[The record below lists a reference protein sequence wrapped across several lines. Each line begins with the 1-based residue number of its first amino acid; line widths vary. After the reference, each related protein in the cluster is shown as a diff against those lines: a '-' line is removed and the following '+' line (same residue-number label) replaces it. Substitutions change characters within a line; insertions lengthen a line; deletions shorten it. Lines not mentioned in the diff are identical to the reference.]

1 MELRQLHTFKTVVET
16 KGFTRAASALS
27 YAQSSVTAQ
36 IQALEEELG
45 VKLFDRLG
53 KRVILTAAG
62 ERLLPYATQ
71 MLELQETILHTFVS
85 DTIPSGTLSIG
96 APESLAAFRLPAI
109 IRAYTHM
116 YPDVKITLRPGV
128 CWELRNLARSG
139 ELDIVFL
146 LEPEVREPD
155 LHIEILIHEPMA
167 VIAPPDHSLA
177 ALPSV
182 QTTDFHRYTFL
193 HTEPGCSYRTLFEQ
207 HLRNYG
213 IVPDASLEFWSI
225 EAIKN
230 CVLSGLGLAFLPL
243 ITVQQEIKDQRL
255 VSLMWDDTDCRVATQ
270 MAYHKNKWLS
280 PALQEFIQVVHA
292 HVDEWKK
299 EAL

>member
-16 KGFTRAASALS
+16 KGFTRAAAALS

-36 IQALEEELG
+36 IQALEDELG

-53 KRVILTAAG
+53 KKIMLTTAG
-62 ERLLPYATQ
+62 EQLLPYAIQ
-71 MLELQETILHTFVS
+71 MLDLHETALRAFTSHTV
-85 DTIPSGTLSIG
+85 PSGTLTIG

-109 IRAYTHM
+109 IRAYTQM

-146 LEPEVREPD
+146 LEPEVRELD
-155 LHIEILIHEPMA
+155 LHIETLVHEPMT
-167 VIAPPDHSLA
+167 VVAPPDHILA
-177 ALPSV
+177 ARDSV
-182 QTTDFHRYTFL
+182 QTENFHGHTFL

-207 HLRNYG
+207 QLRSCG
-213 IVPDASLEFWSI
+213 ITPDTSLEFWSI

-243 ITVQQEIKDQRL
+243 ITVQQEIQDGRL
-255 VSLMWDDTDCRVATQ
+255 IPLAWDDRACRVATQ

-280 PALQEFIQVVHA
+280 PALSEFINLVHTHTSGWRNA
-292 HVDEWKK
+292 
-299 EAL
+299 AL